1 MQTPQN
7 QTILLISNEPG
18 RLKNLSSVFQQIGYN
33 ILSAS
38 DGREGFRL
46 TRHVLPDLVISEM
59 NLSAVSAVELCRLI
73 RADKALWA
81 TPLIFVSESFLESK
95 DIIEILDAGADE
107 CLCEFFNPHYLA
119 AKAAWLIKRNQSEN
133 QLLQN
138 YEIIRGRQA
147 NIAQIIK
154 GTAGLFTSS
163 AIERKTSSQ
172 NELNNREFSK
182 NISQKID
189 LGMNMISALTNLLE
203 EQANTLENL
212 KHARHREAFT
222 ADQKTH
228 DEKTESNYES
238 IVYDLIDDNS
248 LIQ

>member
-18 RLKNLSSVFQQIGYN
+18 RLKNLSSMFQQIGYN
-33 ILSAS
+33 ILSAG

-46 TRHVLPDLVISEM
+46 TRHVSPDLVISEM
-59 NLSAVSAVELCRLI
+59 NLANVSAVELCRMI

-119 AKAAWLIKRNQSEN
+119 AKAAWLIKRNKSEN

-147 NIAQIIK
+147 NISQIIK
-154 GTAGLFTSS
+154 GTASLFTTSS
-163 AIERKTSSQ
+163 RERKTSSP
-172 NELNNREFSK
+172 NESSSREFNK

-189 LGMNMISALTNLLE
+189 LGMNMISALSNLLE
-203 EQANTLENL
+203 EQASALETL
-212 KHARHREAFT
+212 KRARHRETFIV
-222 ADQKTH
+222 DQRSYDDQTG
-228 DEKTESNYES
+228 SNYES
-238 IVYDLIDDNS
+238 IVYDLIDDNA